1 MVRKMSKLFGEELSK
16 MQVLERV
23 GHISQIA
30 GVKRYRLEEGK
41 KDSLLAVD
49 MVNGSGINITVLPGR
64 GMDIANAT
72 YKGIPLAWISKCG
85 LASISYY
92 ERSGIGWLR
101 NFSGG
106 LLTTCG
112 LTYAGAPCVDN
123 GEELG
128 LHGRISN
135 IEADEVCAY
144 GEWIKEDYFIKTSG
158 KVFQNQV
165 LGENISLTREISM
178 KLGEN
183 KIFINDV
190 IENFGFESQPFMII
204 YHMNFGFPL
213 VGKDTKLYVTAKSTE
228 GANDHAEQCKDEY
241 NMFSSPINGIEE
253 SVFYHKCYGDNK
265 NFGHSTLINEKHKIG
280 VSLSFNLNELENLNE
295 WKMMGQGDY
304 VVAMEPSNCKTLG
317 RFKEREKGQL
327 KYIQPGE
334 TKHISIIVEILDG
347 EEAIKN
353 NLLIY

>member
-1 MVRKMSKLFGEELSK
+1 MTKLFGQELSK
-16 MQVLERV
+16 LQVMERV

-30 GVKRYRLEEGK
+30 GVKRYKLEEGK

-49 MVNGSGINITVLPGR
+49 MVNGAGLNITVLPGR

-85 LASISYY
+85 LGSVSYY
-92 ERSGIGWLR
+92 EESGLGWLR

-112 LTYAGAPCVDN
+112 LTYTGATCLDN

-135 IEADEVCAY
+135 IEADEICSY
-144 GEWIKEDYFIKTSG
+144 GEWIKDDYFIKTSG
-158 KVFQNQV
+158 KVFQNRV
-165 LGENISLTREISM
+165 FGENISLTREISM

-183 KIFINDV
+183 KIFIHDV
-190 IENFGFESQPFMII
+190 IENLGFESQPFMII

-213 VGKDTKLYVTAKSTE
+213 VDKDTKLYVTSNSIE
-228 GANDHAEQCKDEY
+228 GATEHAEKCIDEY
-241 NMFSSPINGIEE
+241 NIFSSPINGIEE
-253 SVFYHKCYGDNK
+253 SVFYHKCYGDSK
-265 NFGHSTLINEKHKIG
+265 NFGHSTLVNEKLKIG
-280 VSLSFNLNELENLNE
+280 VSLSFNLNELENLTE

-304 VVAMEPSNCKTLG
+304 VVGMEPSNCRTLG
-317 RFKEREKGQL
+317 RAKERENGTL
-327 KYIQPGE
+327 KHIQPGE
-334 TKHISIIVEILDG
+334 VKHINIIVEILDG
-347 EEAIKN
+347 EDSIKD
-353 NLLIY
+353 NLLIYSI